1 MSLSISS
8 MEKYDKKGLK
18 LEEMEKV
25 LFVFIGK
32 FSLKYGLNWCHVYM
46 ECYDMRSFVGIPIMI
61 DWKNINIQLMNVVGI
76 ELKDIGITWQLSIY
90 LCVLVESR
98 KYFDSIVIIV
108 IIDSNM

>member
-1 MSLSISS
+1 

-61 DWKNINIQLMNVVGI
+61 D
-76 ELKDIGITWQLSIY
+76 
-90 LCVLVESR
+90 
-98 KYFDSIVIIV
+98 
-108 IIDSNM
+108 